1 MFGESEDSAALALVD
16 AFEEKVVQVAPPFK
30 LYCQRSAEAEDDAEI
45 LNPFAVIFDVLK
57 LTVGALRS
65 IVLRSTVADA
75 VIVPMDTPEYVPENR
90 HDADKATPVFVPLL
104 L

>member
-57 LTVGALRS
+57 LRHLALGT
-65 IVLRSTVADA
+65 L
-75 VIVPMDTPEYVPENR
+75 
-90 HDADKATPVFVPLL
+90 
-104 L
+104 

>member
-16 AFEEKVVQVAPPFK
+16 TFEEKVVQVAPPFK
-30 LYCQRSAEAEDDAEI
+30 LYCQRSAEAENDAEI

-75 VIVPMDTPEYVPENR
+75 VIVPMDTPE
-90 HDADKATPVFVPLL
+90 
-104 L
+104 

>member
-16 AFEEKVVQVAPPFK
+16 AFEEKVVQLAPPFK
-30 LYCQRSAEAEDDAEI
+30 LYCQLSAAAEDEAEI
-45 LNPFAVIFDVLK
+45 LNPFAVTFDVLK

-75 VIVPMDTPEYVPENR
+75 IIVPMDTPP
-90 HDADKATPVFVPLL
+90 
-104 L
+104 